1 MNADDG
7 RLGDGHDDEPET
19 PVTDQL
25 KQALDEMDL
34 EGKVKA
40 AAATA
45 EDALFRGLGIAGQYV
60 HERRDGIEAFL
71 DRAVSGF
78 DAQTGGRFSGPVGDL
93 RDQLSAGVASLAERR
108 WTPVPDD
115 ASELGAPPETNTP
128 DVPDVPDDPGS
139 WSAAA
144 DDLDDPSDRD

>member
-1 MNADDG
+1 MSEEDG
-7 RLGDGHDDEPET
+7 RPDGEHEK

-40 AAATA
+40 AAAAA
-45 EDALFRGLGIAGQYV
+45 EDVLFRGLGIAGQYV
-60 HERRDGIEAFL
+60 HERRDGIEAFI
-71 DRAVSGF
+71 DRAASGL
-78 DAQTGGRFSGPVGDL
+78 DAQTGGRFSGPVGEL

-115 ASELGAPPETNTP
+115 ASELEAPETTTP
-128 DVPDVPDDPGS
+128 DVPEPPDVPDDPGS

-144 DDLDDPSDRD
+144 DDLDDPSDRG

>member
-1 MNADDG
+1 MSHNRDMSE
-7 RLGDGHDDEPET
+7 DEK
-19 PVTDQL
+19 PVSDQL
-25 KQALDEMDL
+25 KQAIDEMDL

-40 AAATA
+40 AAAAA
-45 EDALFRGLGIAGQYV
+45 EDAVFRGLGVAGQYV

-78 DAQTGGRFSGPVGDL
+78 DARTGGRFSGPVGEL

-115 ASELGAPPETNTP
+115 ASELGAPGTTPP
-128 DVPDVPDDPGS
+128 DVLDAPDVPDDPGS

-144 DDLDDPSDRD
+144 DDLDDPSDRG

>member
-1 MNADDG
+1 MSE
-7 RLGDGHDDEPET
+7 DEK
-19 PVTDQL
+19 PVSEQL
-25 KQALDEMDL
+25 KKAIDEMDL

-40 AAATA
+40 AAAAA
-45 EDALFRGLGIAGQYV
+45 EDAVFRGLGVAGQYV

-71 DRAVSGF
+71 DRAASGF
-78 DAQTGGRFSGPVGDL
+78 DAQTGGRFTGPVGEL

-108 WTPVPDD
+108 FTPVPDD
-115 ASELGAPPETNTP
+115 ASELEAPGTTPPDVP

-144 DDLDDPSDRD
+144 DDLHDPSDRG

>member
-1 MNADDG
+1 MGLDENRPDSGPEDG
-7 RLGDGHDDEPET
+7 PEK
-19 PVTDQL
+19 PVSEQL
-25 KQALDEMDL
+25 KKAIDEMDL

-40 AAATA
+40 AAAAA
-45 EDALFRGLGIAGQYV
+45 EDAVFRGLGVAGQYV

-71 DRAVSGF
+71 DRTASGF
-78 DAQTGGRFSGPVGDL
+78 DAQTGGRFTGPVGEL

-108 WTPVPDD
+108 FTPVPDD
-115 ASELGAPPETNTP
+115 ASELEAPGTTPP

-144 DDLDDPSDRD
+144 DDLDDPSDRG

>member
-1 MNADDG
+1 MSEEDGRPDDG
-7 RLGDGHDDEPET
+7 QEK

-25 KQALDEMDL
+25 KEALDELDL

-60 HERRDGIEAFL
+60 HERRDGIEALL
-71 DRAVSGF
+71 DRAASGF
-78 DAQTGGRFSGPVGDL
+78 DAQTGGRFSGPVGEL

-115 ASELGAPPETNTP
+115 ASELEAPSTPATP
-128 DVPDVPDDPGS
+128 DVPEIPDAPGS
-139 WSAAA
+139 WSEAA
-144 DDLDDPSDRD
+144 DDLDDPSDRG